1 MAAKESV
8 VAIDIGA
15 SSGRCILGNWDG
27 AALGFEEVHRFAN
40 RGIQFNGHLRWN
52 VPSLFEEIK
61 RGLVKCATKA
71 KIRSIGIDTWGVDF
85 GLLGPGRMM
94 LELPVCYR
102 DNRTDGYLDR
112 VSARISREEIY
123 AATGIQFL
131 PFNTLYQLCAL
142 TDKNPRLLEI
152 AERLLLMP
160 DLFAFLFTGEIA
172 CELTN
177 ASTTQMLNA
186 RDHRWANTLLERL
199 RIPTR
204 VLPDIITPGTDLGE
218 LSPEIVSEIGLD
230 GCRFVATATH
240 DTASAVAGVP
250 YESGDWAYIS
260 CGTWSLVGIEAAQAI
275 TTGSA
280 LSANFTNEAGVDC
293 VRFLKNVTGLWVV
306 QEVQRELEKSGR
318 SLSNDELAGC
328 ATSSRDDFPLL
339 DVDDAGFLSPTS
351 MRDAINEYCARTS
364 QPSPTTV
371 GATIGGIMHG
381 LALKHRQVL
390 RTLADIGDRSFDVIH
405 MVGGGSRNTLLCQL
419 TADASGIPVLA
430 GPSEATALGNIAVQ
444 GIANGWFS
452 GLREAREAISNSV
465 KAVQYTPRMTG
476 EWDGLEERYE
486 RVATQLKREAAV

>member
-15 SSGRCILGNWDG
+15 SSGRCVLGDWDG
-27 AALGFEEVHRFAN
+27 ATLGFEEVYRFPNHAI
-40 RGIQFNGHLRWN
+40 RFNNHLRWN

-61 RGLVKCATKA
+61 RGLGKCATMA
-71 KIRSIGIDTWGVDF
+71 TIRSIGIDTWGVDF
-85 GLLGPGRMM
+85 GLLGPGRTM

-102 DNRTDGYLDR
+102 DHRTDGYLDR
-112 VSARISREEIY
+112 VAAQISREEIY

-142 TDKNPRLLEI
+142 TDKNPKLLEI

-204 VLPDIITPGTDLGE
+204 ILPDIITPGTDLGE

-230 GCRFVATATH
+230 GCRFIATATH
-240 DTASAVAGVP
+240 DTASAVVGVP
-250 YESGDWAYIS
+250 YDSRDWAYIS
-260 CGTWSLVGIEAAQAI
+260 CGTWSLVGIEAAQPI
-275 TTGSA
+275 TTENA
-280 LSANFTNEAGVDC
+280 LNANFTNEAGVDC
-293 VRFLKNVTGLWVV
+293 VRFLKNVTGLWMA
-306 QEVQRELEKSGR
+306 QEVQRETEKSGK
-318 SLSNDELAGC
+318 SLSNEELSSCATTVLDEL
-328 ATSSRDDFPLL
+328 PLL
-339 DVDDAGFLSPTS
+339 DVDALEFLSPVS
-351 MRDAINEYCARTS
+351 MMNAIGEYCVRTR
-364 QPSPTTV
+364 QPSPTTI
-371 GATIGGIMHG
+371 ATTIGAILHG
-381 LALKHRQVL
+381 LALKHRRVL
-390 RTLADIGDRSFDVIH
+390 RTLADIGGRAFDVIH
-405 MVGGGSRNTLLCQL
+405 MVGGGSRNGPLCQL